1 MEPQIADLIALQKV
15 DSSIQ
20 EERAQIA
27 MVPEKVAALDARLQL
42 YKDKLDARNHD
53 LDEATK
59 DRRTQEGELQ
69 SINDKLSKYQDQLM
83 QVKTN
88 EAYTAMLKEID
99 GTKKEIDEHEERI
112 LEDMLAVDD
121 LTAEIKELEKQ
132 FQADKTLLGK
142 EKADVEAGGRE
153 AADRLLQDEEE
164 RKRLAGCLD
173 EATLRAYERVA
184 TMREGLAVVEVREE
198 LCLGCRVK
206 IRPQVFEEV
215 RTGAGLR
222 QCDSCTRFLY
232 VTEEFAGEDAKKPVE
247 GGPAADAPPADA
259 SAPDALPTEKPSA

>member
-20 EERAQIA
+20 QERAQIA
-27 MVPEKVAALDARLQL
+27 SVPEKVAAVDARLQQ

-53 LDEATK
+53 LEEATK

-69 SINDKLSKYQDQLM
+69 SINDKLSKYQTQLM

-88 EAYTAMLKEID
+88 EAYTALLKEID

-112 LEDMLAVDD
+112 IGDMLSMDELA
-121 LTAEIKELEKQ
+121 AEIKELEKQ
-132 FQADKTLLGK
+132 FQADKILLGQ
-142 EKADVEAGGRE
+142 EKAEVEAAGRDAE
-153 AADRLLQDEEE
+153 GRLLQDEEE
-164 RKRLAGCLD
+164 RKRRAASLERG
-173 EATLRAYERVA
+173 TLVIYERVA

-206 IRPQVFEEV
+206 IRPQVFEDV

-232 VTEEFAGEDAKKPVE
+232 VTEEFAGEPTEKPAE
-247 GGPAADAPPADA
+247 GDTAPADA
-259 SAPDALPTEKPSA
+259 SPPDPPPAEKPTV

>member
-27 MVPEKVAALDARLQL
+27 SVPEKVAAVDARLQQ

-53 LDEATK
+53 LEEATK

-69 SINDKLSKYQDQLM
+69 SINDKLSKYQTQLM
-83 QVKTN
+83 EVKTN

-99 GTKKEIDEHEERI
+99 GTKKEIDKHEERI
-112 LEDMLAVDD
+112 LEDMLSVDD
-121 LTAEIKELEKQ
+121 LAAEIKEVEKQ
-132 FQADKTLLGK
+132 FQADKVLLGK
-142 EKADVEAGGRE
+142 EKAEVEAAGRE
-153 AADRLLQDEEE
+153 AESRLRQHEEE
-164 RKRLAGCLD
+164 RKRLATSLEGAALKI
-173 EATLRAYERVA
+173 YERVA
-184 TMREGLAVVEVREE
+184 AMREGLAVVEVREE

-232 VTEEFAGEDAKKPVE
+232 VTEEFVGEEAKKPVE
-247 GGPAADAPPADA
+247 GDTPPADA
-259 SAPDALPTEKPSA
+259 SPPDAPPAEKPSA